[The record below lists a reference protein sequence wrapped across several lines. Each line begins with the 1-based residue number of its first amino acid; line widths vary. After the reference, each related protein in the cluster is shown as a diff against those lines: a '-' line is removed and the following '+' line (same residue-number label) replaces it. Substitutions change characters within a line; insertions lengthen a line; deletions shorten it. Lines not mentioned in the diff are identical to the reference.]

1 MIDSMTRP
9 QLEIIAEALER
20 YNNPFPARARLC
32 EVKRKEYITF
42 LENRREILKRVH
54 IALRDK

>member
-1 MIDSMTRP
+1 MINSLTKA
-9 QLEIIAEALER
+9 QLEIIADAMEKYEA
-20 YNNPFPARARLC
+20 PFPARMSNK
-32 EVKRKEYITF
+32 KREEYIIF